1 MMNDKDQNSQLSRLE
16 IVKYPDPRLRETCQS
31 IERIDDSI
39 VELVKQMFDT
49 MYRSGGVGLAAPQV
63 GKNIRLFI
71 ANPTAKPGQQE
82 GVYINP
88 EIINAE
94 GSAESEEGCLSIPGL
109 LCKIKRKH
117 GVTIRAINLDGE
129 SITQDAED
137 LLARIFQHE
146 IDHLNGI
153 LICDKMS
160 TVAKIANRKL
170 LKDLEEQYAHN
181 D

>member
-1 MMNDKDQNSQLSRLE
+1 MMRNEDENYKSSRLE

-39 VELVKQMFDT
+39 IDLAKQMFDT

-63 GKNIRLFI
+63 GRTVRLFI

-88 EIINAE
+88 EIINDE

-109 LCKIKRKH
+109 LCKIRRKH
-117 GVTIRAINLDGE
+117 AVTIRAVNLDGE
-129 SITQDAED
+129 TFTQDAED

-153 LICDKMS
+153 LISDKMS

-170 LKDLEEQYAHN
+170 LKDLEEQYTHN

>member
-1 MMNDKDQNSQLSRLE
+1 MRNEDENYKSSGLE
-16 IVKYPDPRLRETCQS
+16 IVKYPDPRLRETCRS
-31 IERIDDSI
+31 IEEIDESI
-39 VELVKQMFDT
+39 VDLAKQMFDT

-63 GKNIRLFI
+63 GRTVRLFI

-88 EIINAE
+88 EIINDE

-109 LCKIKRKH
+109 LCKIRRKH
-117 GVTIRAINLDGE
+117 AVTIRAVNLDGE
-129 SITQDAED
+129 TFTQDAED

-153 LICDKMS
+153 LISDKMS

-170 LKDLEEQYAHN
+170 LKDLEEQYTHN

>member
-1 MMNDKDQNSQLSRLE
+1 MRNEDENYKSSRLE

-39 VELVKQMFDT
+39 IDLAKQMFDT

-63 GKNIRLFI
+63 GRTVRLFI

-88 EIINAE
+88 EIINDE

-109 LCKIKRKH
+109 LCKIRRKH
-117 GVTIRAINLDGE
+117 AVTIRAVNLDGE
-129 SITQDAED
+129 TFTQDAED

-153 LICDKMS
+153 LISDKMS

-170 LKDLEEQYAHN
+170 LKDLEEQYTHN